1 MDINGISNRGCFMSV
16 VESALIPI
24 CIVGDYLYWS
34 DWQKRTIERVN
45 IYFLPDREILMTS
58 MEGLMDLK
66 AFTIKGK
73 RSRFKSIDMLDIPSI
88 VLDGLIFYK

>member
-1 MDINGISNRGCFMSV
+1 M
-16 VESALIPI
+16 
-24 CIVGDYLYWS
+24 YWS